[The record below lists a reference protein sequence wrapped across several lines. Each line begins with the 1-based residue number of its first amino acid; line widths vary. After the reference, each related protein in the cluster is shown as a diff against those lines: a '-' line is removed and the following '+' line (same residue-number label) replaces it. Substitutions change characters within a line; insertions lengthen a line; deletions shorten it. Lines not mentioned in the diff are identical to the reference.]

1 MITDDDVMRLFE
13 RADPARYDHAT
24 PVPDATGYL
33 DTLRTRSID
42 MTITQTT
49 PLPTEPKRP
58 HRWPILLA
66 AAALVSIVVGAL
78 VFAARDD
85 VTDPVTPAAP
95 SAAPLPPVTATAT
108 EVATGYLDAI
118 GSHDADLAATYLS
131 DGALTRLGGPDE
143 LRHRLEWARATG
155 FEMLVT
161 SCEPATS
168 SPTGVTPVTCAYDF
182 NGIRSSEIGLGPFE
196 GSTYRFTIQDGKIIS
211 MSDNIE
217 TGSNGFST
225 QMWEP
230 FAGWVALTY
239 PDDVASMYN
248 DPSQSDYLLTDESI
262 RLWEQHTH
270 DYVDHVLGGTP
281 TTTP

>member
-13 RADPARYDHAT
+13 RADPARYDRAT
-24 PVPDATGYL
+24 SVPDATGYL
-33 DTLRTRSID
+33 DALRTRSID

-58 HRWPILLA
+58 PRWPILLA
-66 AAALVSIVVGAL
+66 AAAVVSIVVGAL
-78 VFAARDD
+78 VFATRDD
-85 VTDPVTPAAP
+85 VADPVTPAAP
-95 SAAPLPPVTATAT
+95 SVAPLPPVTASPT
-108 EVATGYLDAI
+108 EVATAYLDAI
-118 GSHDADLAATYLS
+118 GNHDVDLAASHLS

-143 LRHRLEWARATG
+143 LRRQLEWARATG

-182 NGIRSSEIGLGPFE
+182 NGIRSDEIGLGPFG
-196 GSTYRFTIQDGKIIS
+196 GSTYRFTIQDGKVIS
-211 MSDNIE
+211 LSDSIE

-225 QMWEP
+225 QVWEP
-230 FAGWVALTY
+230 FAEWVALTH
-239 PDDVASMYN
+239 PDDVAIMYN
-248 DPSQSDYLLTDESI
+248 DSSRSDYLVTDESI
-262 RLWEQHTH
+262 RLWEQRTH
-270 DYVDHVLGGTP
+270 EYVEHVLGGTA